1 MTTFRSFIL
10 FSVIFFMSQRVAF
23 SRVSVDDAVVVKG
36 QEVMLRAE
44 TKGRVFSKGGELV
57 EFFVDGK
64 SIGKTLSG
72 GDGVAFKPFTPAET
86 GLHQVG
92 ANSAGGTS
100 TGLLL
105 CLKRG
110 SYIVFIDVE
119 GGLLKGLIS
128 RKPREGSQEA
138 IKEIYERFPVV
149 FLKTSIVSVKAIK
162 TWLEKNKFVES
173 PVIPWRRGAI
183 FEEIVEDGL
192 KVKAVIGA
200 PKVIESS
207 RKYKPLSFSFGQLD
221 DVEWVRD
228 WEEISKKLK

>member
-1 MTTFRSFIL
+1 MG
-10 FSVIFFMSQRVAF
+10 
-23 SRVSVDDAVVVKG
+23 DAVVVKG
-36 QEVMLRAE
+36 QKNILRAE
-44 TKGRVFSKGGELV
+44 TKGRLFSKGGELV

-72 GDGVAFKPFTPAET
+72 GDGVAFKPFTPEQT
-86 GLHQVG
+86 GLHQVV
-92 ANSAGGTS
+92 ATSAGGKS

-119 GGLLKGLIS
+119 GGLFKSLIS
-128 RKPREGSQEA
+128 RKPREGSQQA
-138 IKEIYERFPVV
+138 IKEISGRFPVV
-149 FLKTSIVSVKAIK
+149 FLKTSILSVEIVK
-162 TWLEKNKFVES
+162 TWLEENKFVKP
-173 PVIPWRRGAI
+173 PVVPWRGGKI

-207 RKYKPLSFSFGQLD
+207 RKYKPLSFSFKQLD
-221 DVEWVRD
+221 DAEWVRD